1 MSIVGIANGME
12 QFKKLQ
18 CPLLLAS
25 REHTRQQRR

>member
-1 MSIVGIANGME
+1 MFVVGIANEME

-25 REHTRQQRR
+25 REHTGQQRR